1 MWERCGQSSET
12 APNALKPSGESDT
25 EWRQSLKDE
34 EFHNAKFAA
43 FRRDLRLAAHTAPH
57 FADSETDANREKGT
71 AITMTKRIFR
81 TILIVAV
88 CVLLA
93 AVVLFMTILYDYF
106 SAVGQNQ
113 LRTQLDL
120 ASQGVINE
128 GAGYFDGLDAK
139 NYRITWIGTN

>member
-1 MWERCGQSSET
+1 
-12 APNALKPSGESDT
+12 
-25 EWRQSLKDE
+25 
-34 EFHNAKFAA
+34 
-43 FRRDLRLAAHTAPH
+43 
-57 FADSETDANREKGT
+57 
-71 AITMTKRIFR
+71 MTKRIFR

-139 NYRITWIGTN
+139 NYRITWIGTNGKVLFDSASEAEEMENHFQREEV

>member
-1 MWERCGQSSET
+1 
-12 APNALKPSGESDT
+12 
-25 EWRQSLKDE
+25 
-34 EFHNAKFAA
+34 
-43 FRRDLRLAAHTAPH
+43 
-57 FADSETDANREKGT
+57 
-71 AITMTKRIFR
+71 MTKRIFR

-139 NYRITWIGTN
+139 NYRITWIGTNGRCFLTALPRRKRWKIIFSVKK